1 MIFIE
6 TNLKGAYIIDLEK
19 REDDRGFFARTWDGR
34 IFEEQGLIGKAAQ
47 QSVSFNKARGTI
59 RGVHYR
65 KAPYQET
72 RLIRCTRGEIF
83 DVIVD
88 LRPESHT
95 FKQWLGM
102 ELTMDNYRMLYVPKD
117 FAHGFQT
124 LQNDTEVTYLMSEI
138 HVPEAEAGFR
148 YNDPAI
154 GIEWPL
160 SVTMISKRD
169 VNYADYSMDPLN

>member
-34 IFEEQGLIGKAAQ
+34 IFEEEGLIGKAAQ

-59 RGVHYR
+59 RGMHYR

-160 SVTMISKRD
+160 PVTMISKRD
-169 VNYADYSMDPLN
+169 VNYLDYSMDPLN